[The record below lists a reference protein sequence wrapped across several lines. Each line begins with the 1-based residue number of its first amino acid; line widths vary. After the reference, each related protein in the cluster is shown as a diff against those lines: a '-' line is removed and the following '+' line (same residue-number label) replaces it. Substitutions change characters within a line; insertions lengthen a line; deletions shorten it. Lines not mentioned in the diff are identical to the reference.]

1 MFDIKYNFLCK
12 IISILLIIINMFDV
26 HFTNILHD
34 MSILVKIKDIF
45 IHIFYFMSIL
55 LFNMYI

>member
-12 IISILLIIINMFDV
+12 IISILLIIINMFGG
-26 HFTNILHD
+26 HFTNILYD
-34 MSILVKIKDIF
+34 ISILIKIKEIF

-55 LFNMYI
+55 FFSSM